1 MSEYDKILKSAYGAK
16 NIKKVMRNSV
26 EGPKESKR
34 RFIKKY
40 PDADVNK
47 FEFDVELGPTGDI
60 TEYIVSYKISDGE
73 SYDITSETFLN
84 NKDLVKYLTIN
95 KWPKIWSADGSV
107 PKFCHIRYPSNPF
120 REDFGHH
127 KVIDVKFQKPVGLDY
142 NPTKFKIY
150 VNNND
155 FFMSNFESIKARW
168 STGKKLDENLEDI
181 TEVKFKYK
189 SERIFRDDSGYL
201 CFYIL
206 VRD

>member
-73 SYDITSETFLN
+73 SYDITSETILEQQGFGEIFN
-84 NKDLVKYLTIN
+84 HF
-95 KWPKIWSADGSV
+95 WSADGSV

-189 SERIFRDDSGYL
+189 SERYFAMIGGYL